1 MIRKEV
7 AAAIEQQRATFLQA
21 PVEPVAFR
29 ELQLEAQ
36 PRIAKELGPR
46 ARPGIDLRRAADGVV
61 PIPAE
66 FLSGLT
72 MLAREPL
79 TKTTLR
85 GTGCASREIDPLQ
98 REISVPIDAAH
109 REHAGNA
116 HCLGAGQL
124 LEPRR
129 FRL

>member
-21 PVEPVAFR
+21 PFEPVAFR

-36 PRIAKELGPR
+36 PRIAQELGPR

-66 FLSGLT
+66 LLSGLA
-72 MLAREPL
+72 MLARELRSEPL
-79 TKTTLR
+79 LR
-85 GTGCASREIDPLQ
+85 GAGCSTREIDPLQ

-109 REHAGNA
+109 REH
-116 HCLGAGQL
+116 
-124 LEPRR
+124 
-129 FRL
+129 